1 MVPETKQFKFTYQEL
16 AELMIQKLGLS
27 EGLWIIYMKFGI
39 GAANAGAGP
48 EDLRPTALVPVLE
61 IGLQRADEP
70 SNLTVD
76 ASTVSKATPRR
87 RSHREAKPS
96 EKTPA
101 SP

>member
-1 MVPETKQFKFTYQEL
+1 MAEPDLFKFTYQEL

-27 EGLWIIYMKFGI
+27 EGLWIIYMRFGI

-61 IGLQRADEP
+61 IGLQRTDEP

-76 ASTVSKATPRR
+76 ASTLSKAAPRR
-87 RSHREAKPS
+87 RARKAAKPAL
-96 EKTPA
+96 KIPA
-101 SP
+101 NP